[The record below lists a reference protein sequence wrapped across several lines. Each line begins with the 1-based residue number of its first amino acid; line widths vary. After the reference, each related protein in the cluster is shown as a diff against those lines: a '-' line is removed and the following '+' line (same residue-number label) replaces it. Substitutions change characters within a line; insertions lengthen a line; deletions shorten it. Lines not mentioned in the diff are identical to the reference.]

1 MFLVDTQGVYYMEK
15 LTLEELKVLESMR
28 KSLRELQKKDL
39 EEVIDFSEELKK
51 KKYSKSKDYN
61 KEWEGIK

>member
-1 MFLVDTQGVYYMEK
+1 
-15 LTLEELKVLESMR
+15 MR

-39 EEVIDFSEELKK
+39 EEVIDFSEKLRKM
-51 KKYSKSKDYN
+51 KYSKSKDYN

>member
-1 MFLVDTQGVYYMEK
+1 MEK

-39 EEVIDFSEELKK
+39 EVVIDFSEELKK
-51 KKYSKSKDYN
+51 RNIPKVKIITRN
-61 KEWEGIK
+61 GKE

>member
-1 MFLVDTQGVYYMEK
+1 MEK
-15 LTLEELKVLESMR
+15 LTLEELKVLESIRKSLR

-39 EEVIDFSEELKK
+39 EEVIDFSEKLRKM
-51 KKYSKSKDYN
+51 KYSKSKDYN

>member
-1 MFLVDTQGVYYMEK
+1 MFLVDTYGVYYMEK
-15 LTLEELKVLESMR
+15 LTLEEVKVLESMR

-51 KKYSKSKDYN
+51 KKSINLQSC
-61 KEWEGIK
+61 G

>member
-1 MFLVDTQGVYYMEK
+1 MEK

-51 KKYSKSKDYN
+51 GLTSN
-61 KEWEGIK
+61 LVTLL

>member
-1 MFLVDTQGVYYMEK
+1 MEK

-51 KKYSKSKDYN
+51 SILDFGWDFTN
-61 KEWEGIK
+61 LWIPLFFCI

>member
-1 MFLVDTQGVYYMEK
+1 MEK

-51 KKYSKSKDYN
+51 KYSKSKDYN

>member
-1 MFLVDTQGVYYMEK
+1 MEK

-39 EEVIDFSEELKK
+39 EEVIDFSEE
-51 KKYSKSKDYN
+51 
-61 KEWEGIK
+61 

>member
-1 MFLVDTQGVYYMEK
+1 MEK

-51 KKYSKSKDYN
+51 GLASN
-61 KEWEGIK
+61 LVTLL

>member
-1 MFLVDTQGVYYMEK
+1 MFLVDTLGVYYMEK

-51 KKYSKSKDYN
+51 RNIPKVKIITRN
-61 KEWEGIK
+61 GKE

>member
-1 MFLVDTQGVYYMEK
+1 MEK

-39 EEVIDFSEELKK
+39 EEVIDFPEELKK
-51 KKYSKSKDYN
+51 RNIPKVKIITRN
-61 KEWEGIK
+61 GKE

>member
-1 MFLVDTQGVYYMEK
+1 MEK

-39 EEVIDFSEELKK
+39 EEVIDFSEELRKM
-51 KKYSKSKDYN
+51 KYSKSKDYN
-61 KEWEGIK
+61 KEWGGIK

>member
-1 MFLVDTQGVYYMEK
+1 MEK

-51 KKYSKSKDYN
+51 RNIPKVKIITGN
-61 KEWEGIK
+61 GKEKNEQQENIN

>member
-1 MFLVDTQGVYYMEK
+1 MEK

-51 KKYSKSKDYN
+51 KSWQCPCQLSFFAAK
-61 KEWEGIK
+61 

>member
-1 MFLVDTQGVYYMEK
+1 MFLVDTYGVYYMEK

-51 KKYSKSKDYN
+51 RNIPKVKIITRN
-61 KEWEGIK
+61 GKE

>member
-1 MFLVDTQGVYYMEK
+1 MEK

-39 EEVIDFSEELKK
+39 EEVIDFGLTSNLVTLL
-51 KKYSKSKDYN
+51 
-61 KEWEGIK
+61 

>member
-1 MFLVDTQGVYYMEK
+1 MEK

-51 KKYSKSKDYN
+51 KRNIPKVKIITRN
-61 KEWEGIK
+61 GKE

>member
-15 LTLEELKVLESMR
+15 LTLEELKILESMR

-51 KKYSKSKDYN
+51 RNIPKVKIITRN
-61 KEWEGIK
+61 GKE